1 MYALDDRLT
10 GVLVMVGS
18 LLGVALYYYLLFV
31 SPWALL
37 VLQVSAFMAVTAVL
51 VIMAWIGYTLIT
63 TPPMEELKVDLEDF
77 DTDEETGEYD
87 SSSNEK
93 AESSKEENRDTND
106 NQP

>member
-93 AESSKEENRDTND
+93 AESSTEENLDTNEY
-106 NQP
+106 QP

>member
-51 VIMAWIGYTLIT
+51 LIMAWIGYTLIT